1 MDAGIVEPVRF
12 SRADLSGTNLAAAQ
26 RRPGALRSLLLVMR
40 PHQWVKNLTCFAG
53 LLFSGRLVQAEM
65 LISAGLAFG
74 AFCLMASAIY
84 LFNDYIDRHRDRL
97 NPKKA
102 GRPLASGALSVWV
115 AGVAFVGLFAG
126 AGAIAVTLGWT
137 CVVVLAAYAALNIGY
152 TLRLKHAVIADV
164 MCIASGFV
172 LRVLFGVYAVQAAPS
187 PWIILCMFFLALF
200 LGFGKRKAE
209 MSDTGSGARPV
220 LRMYSQGYI
229 DMVFGITATI
239 TILTYMLFA
248 LGGQHDPTM
257 VITVVPVVYCV
268 LRYAHQVAVEGTGE
282 SPEALFLKDKMMWIG
297 VGSWVVLCVLILYA
311 DLRLVELPHR

>member
-1 MDAGIVEPVRF
+1 
-12 SRADLSGTNLAAAQ
+12 
-26 RRPGALRSLLLVMR
+26 
-40 PHQWVKNLTCFAG
+40 
-53 LLFSGRLVQAEM
+53 
-65 LISAGLAFG
+65 
-74 AFCLMASAIY
+74 
-84 LFNDYIDRHRDRL
+84 
-97 NPKKA
+97 
-102 GRPLASGALSVWV
+102 
-115 AGVAFVGLFAG
+115 
-126 AGAIAVTLGWT
+126 
-137 CVVVLAAYAALNIGY
+137 
-152 TLRLKHAVIADV
+152 
-164 MCIASGFV
+164 
-172 LRVLFGVYAVQAAPS
+172 
-187 PWIILCMFFLALF
+187 
-200 LGFGKRKAE
+200 
-209 MSDTGSGARPV
+209 V